1 MNQEDLP
8 LFPLDHNLL
17 PGARKRVQV
26 ALKLDELMRSSSK
39 KSAEK
44 TWEQQMAEA
53 AGIILSDAEEEEEE
67 PLDASRSDRAA
78 SAQALQ
84 QVPMKCLSSSPQ
96 AHRIDKKPQTPYL
109 KTLPRRPKSP
119 HA

>member
-1 MNQEDLP
+1 MLQSMHQEDLP

-26 ALKLDELMRSSSK
+26 ALKLDGLMRSSSK

-53 AGIILSDAEEEEEE
+53 AGIILSDASDDDDE
-67 PLDASRSDRAA
+67 PIDASQNDNAA
-78 SAQALQ
+78 SAKALQ
-84 QVPMKCLSSSPQ
+84 QVLIFSEGLV
-96 AHRIDKKPQTPYL
+96 A
-109 KTLPRRPKSP
+109 
-119 HA
+119 

>member
-1 MNQEDLP
+1 MHQEDLP

-39 KSAEK
+39 KAAEK

-53 AGIILSDAEEEEEE
+53 AGIILSDAEEDDEE
-67 PLDASRSDRAA
+67 PMDASQNDKAA
-78 SAQALQ
+78 SAKALQ
-84 QVPMKCLSSSPQ
+84 QVPLC
-96 AHRIDKKPQTPYL
+96 I
-109 KTLPRRPKSP
+109 
-119 HA
+119 